1 MNELARVLDAGNVF
15 AVVGA
20 SRNPEKYGHK
30 VFRDLL
36 EAGYEVYPVNPKA
49 EEVLGH
55 KCYPDLKSLPKK
67 PDVVVFVVPPK
78 VTESL
83 ASQCVELGVKIVWMQ
98 PGAES
103 EEAIRTLEEAGVK
116 VFHNVC
122 IMITRRKMTGRE
134 PSGPEPGQ

>member
-1 MNELARVLDAGNVF
+1 MSELSQLLDERNVF

-30 VFRDLL
+30 VFKDLL
-36 EAGYEVYPVNPKA
+36 EASYEVYPVNPKA
-49 EEVLGH
+49 EEILGR

-67 PDVVVFVVPPK
+67 PDVVVFVVPPE
-78 VTESL
+78 VTRAL
-83 ASQCVELGVKIVWMQ
+83 TGQCIELGVKFVWMQ

-103 EEAIRTLEEAGVK
+103 REAIRELEEAGVE

-122 IMITRRKMTGRE
+122 IMITRRKMSDKRR
-134 PSGPEPGQ
+134 P

>member
-1 MNELARVLDAGNVF
+1 MSELAQVLDAKNVF

-49 EEVLGH
+49 DEVLGH

-83 ASQCVELGVKIVWMQ
+83 AGQCVELGVKFVWMQ

-103 EEAIRTLEEAGVK
+103 EEAIRVLEEAGVK

-122 IMITRRKMTGRE
+122 IMITRRGVSGER

>member
-1 MNELARVLDAGNVF
+1 MSEVGEVLRPTNVF

-20 SRNPEKYGHK
+20 SRNPNKYGHR
-30 VFRDLL
+30 VFKDLL

-49 EEVLGH
+49 TEILGR

-78 VTESL
+78 VTASL
-83 ASQCVELGVKIVWMQ
+83 AKQCVELGVKFVWMQ
-98 PGAES
+98 PGAED
-103 EEAIRTLEEAGVK
+103 EGAIRLLEDAGIK

-122 IMITRRKMTGRE
+122 IMITRRGL
-134 PSGPEPGQ
+134 PGASSGPKAS

>member
-1 MNELARVLDAGNVF
+1 MEEVAQVLDGQSVF

-20 SRNPEKYGHK
+20 SRSPEKYGHK

-49 EEVLGH
+49 DEVLGR
-55 KCYPDLKSLPKK
+55 KCYPDLRSLPRK

-78 VTESL
+78 VTEAL
-83 ASQCVELGVKIVWMQ
+83 APQCVELGVRFVWMQ

-103 EEAIRTLEEAGVK
+103 EEAIRMLEEAGIK
-116 VFHNVC
+116 VFHHVC
-122 IMITRRKMTGRE
+122 IMITRRGMGARSRAT
-134 PSGPEPGQ
+134 

>member
-1 MNELARVLDAGNVF
+1 MSGLTRLLDEGNVF

-30 VFRDLL
+30 VFKDLL

-49 EEVLGH
+49 EKILGR
-55 KCYPDLKSLPKK
+55 KCYPDLKSLPKR
-67 PDVVVFVVPPK
+67 PDVVVFVVPPE
-78 VTESL
+78 VTRAL
-83 ASQCVELGVKIVWMQ
+83 TGQCIELGVKFVWMQ

-103 EEAIRTLEEAGVK
+103 REAIRKLEEAGVE

-122 IMITRRKMTGRE
+122 IMITRRKMSDKGAVKRN
-134 PSGPEPGQ
+134 P